1 MPSSFATRWSAGCSK
16 LGSLPGVF
24 RNILVAVDGSPHSA
38 RALEEAIDL
47 AREGNARLTV
57 MTCVPDPTTWLL
69 GGAGYA
75 GGVDFAELAK
85 ESEKE
90 YRELLEDAVAKV
102 GEMPVTKVLAQ
113 GHAGERI
120 LEKLHQDSYDLVV
133 MGSRGRGQVRS
144 LLLGSVSHQVL
155 NASPAAV
162 LIVHADEPVPTRPEQ

>member
-1 MPSSFATRWSAGCSK
+1 
-16 LGSLPGVF
+16 VF
-24 RNILVAVDGSPHSA
+24 RNILVALDGSPHSS

-47 AREGNARLTV
+47 AREGNAKLAV
-57 MTCVPDPTTWLL
+57 MTCVPDASTWLL

-75 GGVDFAELAK
+75 SGVDFEALAN

-90 YRELLEDAVAKV
+90 YQELLDQAVAQV
-102 GEMPVTKVLAQ
+102 GEMPVTKLLAH
-113 GHAGERI
+113 GHPGERI
-120 LEKLHQDSYDLVV
+120 LEQLHKDGYDLIV

-162 LIVHADEPVPTRPEQ
+162 LIVHAD